1 MERVQGVWSVYKM
14 MLPICQVFDKF
25 DRTPIS
31 NKYFSTIFH
40 SKLPLN
46 IYFYNKWK
54 DTTSVG
60 VEISQVYNRV
70 KYVTRCQE
78 KKKKRQLR
86 AMVPQLSYV
95 QQCYSVPS
103 GLITWSHKASVIAL
117 IVFYQ
122 FIYFNHFF
130 VFKSIYI
137 YFRL

>member
-1 MERVQGVWSVYKM
+1 MVQ
-14 MLPICQVFDKF
+14 F
-25 DRTPIS
+25 

-86 AMVPQLSYV
+86 AIVPQLSYV

-130 VFKSIYI
+130 VFKYIYI
-137 YFRL
+137 YFIKLSDKGMTISCNILFSPCRHIWTFC